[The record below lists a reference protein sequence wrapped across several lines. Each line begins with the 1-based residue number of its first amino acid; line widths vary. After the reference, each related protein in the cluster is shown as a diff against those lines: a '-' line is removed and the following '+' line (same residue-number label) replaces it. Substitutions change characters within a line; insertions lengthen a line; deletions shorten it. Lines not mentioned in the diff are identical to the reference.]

1 MLPSA
6 FATNCFK
13 VSADPS
19 AIDALAPWGRDD
31 AFAFHRAMPGYSPTP
46 LVARGDVAE
55 CLDLGEVWV
64 KDESKRFGLNAFK
77 ALGACYAAARV
88 VQGELTERG
97 DDRGLGPL
105 FAAGVTPPDVVTL
118 CAATAGNHGRA
129 VAYAARTLGQRA
141 VIYVPAG
148 ASSARVEAIR
158 NEGADVR
165 VVQGS
170 YDDAVAACAHEAAA
184 DRWRVVSD
192 MSWPGYEEVPGWI
205 MAGYT
210 TMLRELEGS
219 LFPPDRPR
227 IDLVML
233 QAGCGGLAAACAQWL
248 VRRYG
253 PSAPPMAVVEPTSA
267 ACCFASIRSPNG
279 TLTSSDGRED
289 SIMAGL
295 NCGTPSLLAWPVLRA
310 TVDVFI
316 AIDDDYTRLA
326 MRLLADASGPIVAG
340 EAGAAG
346 LGGLLA
352 IRDEAPRAVRD
363 ALRFGPAAQV
373 LIINSEGATDPAA
386 YRAIV
391 AS

>member
-1 MLPSA
+1 MSGTTFEINP
-6 FATNCFK
+6 FK
-13 VSADPS
+13 AVADTG
-19 AIDALAPWGRDD
+19 AIDGLAPWGHDD
-31 AFAFHRAMPGYSPTP
+31 AFAFHRTMPGYWPTP
-46 LVARGDVAE
+46 LVARPDIAE
-55 CLDLGEVWV
+55 SLGLGEVWV

-88 VQGELTERG
+88 VRAQFAALGE
-97 DDRGLGPL
+97 DRPLESL
-105 FAAGVTPPDVVTL
+105 FAAGATPPCVTTL

-129 VAYAARTLGQRA
+129 VAYAARMLGQRA
-141 VIYVPAG
+141 VIYVPAS
-148 ASSARVEAIR
+148 ASLARVETIR
-158 NEGADVR
+158 CEDADVR
-165 VVQGS
+165 IVQGN
-170 YDDAVAACAHEAAA
+170 YDDAVTICARDAEM
-184 DRWRVVSD
+184 RGWRIVSD

-210 TMLRELEGS
+210 TILRELEDG

-253 PSAPPMAVVEPTSA
+253 AHAPRMAIVEPMSA
-267 ACCFASIRSPNG
+267 ACCLASIASPDG
-279 TLTSSDGRED
+279 ALASSYGRED

-295 NCGTPSLLAWPVLRA
+295 NCGTPSLLAWTVLRA
-310 TVDVFI
+310 TLDVFI

-352 IRDEAPRAVRD
+352 IRDEAPQAVRD

-391 AS
+391 AG